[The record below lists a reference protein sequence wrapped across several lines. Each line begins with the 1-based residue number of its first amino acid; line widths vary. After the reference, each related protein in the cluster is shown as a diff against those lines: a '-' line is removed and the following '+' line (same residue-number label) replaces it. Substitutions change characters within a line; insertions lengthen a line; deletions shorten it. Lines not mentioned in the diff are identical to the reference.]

1 MHAPSSMPLPAA
13 IFRNDESARQL
24 VFDRPDDIITAH
36 EARDFPAALEAAQAA
51 HDAGKW
57 LAGYF
62 SYEAGYLLEP
72 KLVPLLPAGR
82 RAPLVCLG
90 VFDAPVQ
97 EPVPPRKAAA
107 TNGPIFD
114 ARATWSF
121 EDYEK
126 RFSRLHRHI
135 RQGDCYQGNL
145 TFPVHAQWSGD
156 PLAAFDALT
165 ERQPVKYGALVSL
178 GGPVVLSRSPELF
191 FEIDAQGMVETHPM
205 KGTAPRGA
213 TEADDERQKTFLR
226 NDEKN
231 QAENRMIV
239 DLLRNDISLISEVG
253 TLEVP
258 ELFRIETYPTV
269 HQMVSD
275 VRAKLLPGLTIR
287 QIFAALFPCGSITG
301 APKIRAME
309 ILHDL
314 EGTPRDVYCGAI
326 GWIAPG
332 GTMRFSVA
340 IRTISLFPG
349 GEAVYNVGGGIVF
362 DSTAQEEYQECLLK
376 ARFATGTPPVSN

>member
-1 MHAPSSMPLPAA
+1 MPLPAA

-36 EARDFPAALEAAQAA
+36 EARDFSAAVQAAQAA

-178 GGPVVLSRSPELF
+178 GDPVVLSRSPELF